1 MQLYKDCI
9 KDIDR
14 AFVLGYPNHQLQYS
28 LHLRKAMCLQFLK
41 KDHTEALNDALQVK
55 LIKILCSMVK

>member
-1 MQLYKDCI
+1 MYLRSAALFHMRLYKDCI

-14 AFVLGYPNHQLQYS
+14 ALVLGYPNHKQEYT

-41 KDHTEALNDALQVK
+41 KDHTEALDNALNV
-55 LIKILCSMVK
+55 C

>member
-1 MQLYKDCI
+1 MKFYEDCI

-14 AFVLGYPNHQLQYS
+14 ALDLGYPNHPLEYN

-41 KDHTEALNDALQVK
+41 RDHTKALNNAL
-55 LIKILCSMVK
+55 MVIFLN